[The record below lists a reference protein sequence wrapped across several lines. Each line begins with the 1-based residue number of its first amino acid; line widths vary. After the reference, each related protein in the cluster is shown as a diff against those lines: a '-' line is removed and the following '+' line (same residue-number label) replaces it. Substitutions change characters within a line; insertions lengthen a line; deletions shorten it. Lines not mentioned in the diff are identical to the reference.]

1 MRKLLSVLLVIV
13 MILPMAAV
21 SAPVSAASD
30 FYKEASDALINKY
43 LAESDALIEEI
54 KNAPTTVEVTGTK
67 YYVSSSSG
75 NDSNDGLTPETA
87 WKTIYKV
94 NSMTFKPGDGV
105 FFKRGDTFK
114 FVGSLNGVSGIT
126 YSAYGSGA
134 KPVFDCTVDASGADK
149 WVATKYPNVW
159 EYTQTIGGDDRD
171 VGTIIFDGGKAWG
184 VMVTAMKN
192 GFRQYNG
199 PVFNGIDPIYD
210 IKTAAF
216 RGAEDLAGN
225 LEFYHDRTNDV
236 LYLYCKN
243 GNPGEVFTKIEL
255 LDDDPGIQ
263 LIADKAAN
271 NYSHDILI
279 DNIDIYGASYG
290 VAGGDVKNV
299 TVQYCVL
306 RWIGGPVQGSSFS
319 FSGDSV
325 TRYGNAIESFGSS
338 DNFVIRYNYATQVY
352 DCCWTA
358 QSTGGSTINNMQVY
372 KNVAEFANTGTEVWA
387 PDDATITNLQV
398 YDNYDRYIG
407 YGWSHQRPGY
417 GPHGGFFYG
426 AKNSGSTYGG
436 NSIHNNVYLF
446 ASGSAQSA
454 SAGGVDKMNFNNNV
468 YVMEKSLPLGNL
480 PANPGRGEGQQVK
493 FNYTESDIASAMATG
508 WEPGTVFYYTKD
520 RDTLTMYS
528 KALPKEAVTTFKD
541 VSSGFW
547 GKDAI
552 NFAVMKGL
560 FKGVTADEFSP
571 DGKMTRAMLVTVL
584 SRLAGYSGES
594 ASTYTDVNQSAWYAA
609 GVAWAEKN
617 DIVNKGGK
625 FRPDD
630 NATRE
635 EMADMLY
642 RYAKSLYKEG
652 TLDGSKDFADSA
664 SITATYAD
672 GVKFCTKNG
681 IIGGYSD
688 NTIKPKNNATRTE
701 VATMIMR
708 LVNYL
713 GKTKANS
720 ANVLANEP
728 TAVVLKGNA
737 LKSVLDNSL
746 VRATVEA
753 DESVKLVPFA
763 ATGAPKMSIMHAYNP
778 KIDWFSNPYVVI
790 KFNTNIKK
798 DNVTA
803 ILQAPNS
810 GGSYDDTTV
819 SGRGKPANGAILI
832 DLTGYTNNLNKNTYK
847 NTMAIKLQPW
857 GTSSSQELSAENYFT
872 ISEVVFFDS
881 LGAAQAYAG

>member
-1 MRKLLSVLLVIV
+1 MKRLLSVLLVIV

-30 FYKEASDALINKY
+30 FYMEASDALIKKY

-75 NDSNDGLTPETA
+75 NDANDGLSPETA

-94 NSMTFKPGDGV
+94 NETKFNPGDGV

-134 KPVFDCTVDASGADK
+134 KPVFDCTVDASGAEN
-149 WVATKYPNVW
+149 WVPTEYPNVW
-159 EYTQTIGGDDRD
+159 EYTKPIGGDDRD

-184 VMVTAMKN
+184 IMVTAMKN
-192 GFRQYNG
+192 GYRLYNG

-210 IKTAAF
+210 IQPKPF
-216 RGAEDLAGN
+216 KGEEDLEGN
-225 LEFYHDRTNDV
+225 LEFLHDRTNDI

-255 LDDDPGIQ
+255 IDDDPGIM
-263 LIADKAAN
+263 LVKDKAAN
-271 NYSHDILI
+271 DYAHDIVI

-290 VAGGDVKNV
+290 VSGFDVKNV
-299 TVQYCVL
+299 TVQYCVF
-306 RWIGGPVQGSSFS
+306 RWIGGNVQGSSYS

-325 TRYGNAIESFGSS
+325 TRYGNAVESFGSS
-338 DNFVIRYNYATQVY
+338 DNFIIRYNYATQVY

-358 QSTGGSTINNMQVY
+358 QSTGASTFNNMQVY
-372 KNVAEFANTGTEVWA
+372 KNVAEFANTGTEVWV
-387 PDDATITNLQV
+387 PDQGTVTNLQV

-407 YGWSHQRPGY
+407 YGWSHQRPGE

-426 AKNSGSTYGG
+426 GKNSGATYEG

-446 ASGSAQSA
+446 ASGSAQGA
-454 SAGGVDKMNFNNNV
+454 NAGGIDKFNFNNNV
-468 YVMEKSLPLGNL
+468 YVMEKSRPLGTL
-480 PANPGRGEGQQVK
+480 PSNPGAGSGAQVT
-493 FNYTESDIASAMATG
+493 FSYTEKDIGLAMSTG
-508 WEPGTVFYYTKD
+508 WEPGTKFYYTKD
-520 RDTLTMYS
+520 RDTLEMYS
-528 KALPKEAVTTFKD
+528 LALPKEAVTSFKD
-541 VSSGFW
+541 VSKGFW

-584 SRLAGYSGES
+584 SRLAGVTDKG
-594 ASTYTDVNQSAWYAA
+594 TTTFTDVNPNAWYAA

-617 DIVNKGGK
+617 DIVNAGGK

-652 TLDGSKDFADSA
+652 TIDGAKEFADSA
-664 SITATYAD
+664 SITAAYAD
-672 GVKFCTKNG
+672 GIKFCTKNG

-708 LVNYL
+708 LVKYL
-713 GKTKANS
+713 GKTEANS
-720 ANVLANEP
+720 ANVLAGEP
-728 TAVVLKGNA
+728 TAFVLKGNA
-737 LKSVLDNSL
+737 LKSILDNGL
-746 VRATVEA
+746 VRGTVEA

-763 ATGAPKMSIMHAYNP
+763 QTGAPKISIMHAYNT
-778 KIDWFSNPYVVI
+778 KIDWFNNPYVVI
-790 KFNTNIKK
+790 KFNTNISR
-798 DNVTA
+798 NYYTA
-803 ILQAPNS
+803 TLQAPGT
-810 GGSYDDTTV
+810 GGSYEDTFV
-819 SGRGKPANGAILI
+819 AGRGKKANGAILV
-832 DLTGYTNNLNKNTYK
+832 DLSEYTENLNRSTYK
-847 NTMAIKLQPW
+847 NTMALKLLPW
-857 GTSSSQELSAENYFT
+857 GTSSSQTLSAEDYFT
-872 ISEVVFFDS
+872 ITEIAFFDS